1 MKTERL
7 EIAGLTTRVVG
18 PDDAKLTVI
27 LLHGFGAPGDDL
39 VSLAEYLDVPA
50 RFVFPEAPLELGGMY
65 GDARAWWMLDLARLE
80 RELRSGNPHDR
91 SVELPEGLPAAR
103 HQVSRLVD
111 QVAARYATTDD
122 RIVLGGFSQGAMVSL
137 DVALH
142 RDARLAGVVMMSGT
156 LIAASEWE
164 PRMNKLAGVPV
175 FQSHGRAD
183 ALLPFVVAESLRDKL
198 KTAGALVEWHQFVGG
213 HEIPAGVLAEFGRF
227 LLAR

>member
-1 MKTERL
+1 MKIERL

-18 PDDAKLTVI
+18 HDDAKLTVI
-27 LLHGFGAPGDDL
+27 LLHGFGAPGEDL
-39 VSLAEYLDVPA
+39 VSLAEYLDLPA

-65 GDARAWWMLDLARLE
+65 GDARAWWMLDLSRLE
-80 RELRSGNPHDR
+80 RELRSGDPHVR
-91 SVELPEGLPAAR
+91 SAEIPEGLPAAR
-103 HQVSRLVD
+103 QQVSRLVD
-111 QVAARYATTDD
+111 QVAARFATTDD
-122 RIVLGGFSQGAMVSL
+122 RIVLGGFSQGAMLAL

-142 RDARLAGVVMMSGT
+142 RDTRLAGVVMMSGT

-164 PRMNKLAGVPV
+164 PRMQKLAGLPV

-198 KTAGALVEWHQFVGG
+198 KAAGALVEWHQFVGG
-213 HEIPAGVLAEFGRF
+213 HEIPAGVLAELGRF

>member
-1 MKTERL
+1 MKIERL

-18 PDDAKLTVI
+18 HDSAKLTVI

-39 VSLAEYLDVPA
+39 VSLAEYLDLPA

-65 GDARAWWMLDLARLE
+65 GDARAWWMLDLSSLE

-91 SVELPEGLPAAR
+91 SAELPEGLPAAR
-103 HQVSRLVD
+103 QQVSRFVD
-111 QVAARYATTDD
+111 QVAARFATTDD

-142 RDARLAGVVMMSGT
+142 RDTRLAGVVMMSGT

-164 PRMNKLAGVPV
+164 PRMQKLAGVPV
-175 FQSHGRAD
+175 FQSHGRGD

-213 HEIPAGVLAEFGRF
+213 HEIPAGVLAELGRF